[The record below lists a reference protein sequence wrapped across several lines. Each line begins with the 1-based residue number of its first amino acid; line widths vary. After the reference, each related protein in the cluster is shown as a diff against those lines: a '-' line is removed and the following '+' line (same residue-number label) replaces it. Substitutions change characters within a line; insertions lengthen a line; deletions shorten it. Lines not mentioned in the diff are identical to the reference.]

1 MKRQKNQ
8 NRKDAAVPCQGNAA
22 NLYNKDIVLSVD
34 YHKKNMEIRQLDC
47 ATGEER
53 RFRKPTTRE
62 GIEAVVADALK
73 EAVLSGGQVVWIM
86 ESTTGW
92 ARVKDLIGG
101 KVRFLLCNV
110 LKMPKEPKA
119 YRNKTDR
126 TDTGRMERE
135 YLNGKLP
142 LAYQTPADSR
152 KLRRLTSLREDLTSR
167 RTQLRNQVS
176 SYLSHETWEPTTGL
190 WSAKGLARLTRLAA
204 AKDDDGLMLRLK
216 LKELE
221 EQAEKLEEVEAAIL
235 KVYAA
240 SPKAQKLD
248 AVKGIAPVSAVSIL
262 SRIGPAE
269 RFPSGESLV
278 ALAGLAPG
286 VRSSDDTRRSG
297 RIGGGGTDKWLRHYI
312 IEATIWARKIPRYKE
327 AYERTLKRRGSKI
340 ARIVVGR
347 MLLRSIHKMLK
358 DDIAFDPSARAAA

>member
-1 MKRQKNQ
+1 MN
-8 NRKDAAVPCQGNAA
+8 NRKDVKPSGKNAA
-22 NLYNKDIVLSVD
+22 NRYEKDIVLTVD
-34 YHKKNMEIRQLDC
+34 YHKKNMEIRRLDC

-53 RFRKPTTRE
+53 SFRRPTTRE

-73 EAVLSGGQVVWIM
+73 EAMLSGGQVVWIM

-92 ARVKDLIGG
+92 ARVKDLIGD

-110 LKMPKEPKA
+110 LRMPREPKA
-119 YRNKTDR
+119 YRKKTDR
-126 TDTGRMERE
+126 TDTGRMQRE
-135 YLNGKLP
+135 YLNGEMP
-142 LAYQTPADSR
+142 RAYQTPAANR
-152 KLRRLTSLREDLTSR
+152 QLRRLTSLREDLVSR

-190 WSAKGLARLTRLAA
+190 WSAKGLARLNKLAA
-204 AKDDDGLMLRLK
+204 AKDGDGLMLRLK

-221 EQAEKLEEVEAAIL
+221 EQAEKLEGVEAAIL
-235 KVYAA
+235 KVYATC
-240 SPKAQKLD
+240 AQAKRLD
-248 AVKGIAPVSAVSIL
+248 EVKGIAPVAAVSIL
-262 SRIGPAE
+262 SRIGPVQ
-269 RFPSGESLV
+269 RFGSGESLV

-286 VRSSDDTRRSG
+286 VHSSDDTRRSG

-312 IEATIWARKIPRYKE
+312 MEATIWARNIPRYKE
-327 AYERTLKRRGSKI
+327 AYERTLKRRGRKI